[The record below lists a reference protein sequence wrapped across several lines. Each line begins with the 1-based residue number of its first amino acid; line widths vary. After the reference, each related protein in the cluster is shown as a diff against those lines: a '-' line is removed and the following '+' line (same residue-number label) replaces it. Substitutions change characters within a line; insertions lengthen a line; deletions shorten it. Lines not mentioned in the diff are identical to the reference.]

1 LANHIKMEIFSIGI
15 LLVIGVIL
23 VLIEILFI
31 PGTTIFGILGL
42 ISIIVSNYLTFD
54 FYGSEI
60 GIIYTSTTSLI
71 IFSSILY
78 SLKSN
83 SWSRLA
89 LNKTNTTKINQYKN
103 KNLKIGDI
111 GLTMSSLKPYGKA
124 SFSNVN
130 YEVKSKGNFIDEKNK
145 IKIIDIFEGKIIVIK
160 IK

>member
-1 LANHIKMEIFSIGI
+1 MEIFSIGI

-42 ISIIVSNYLTFD
+42 ISIIMSNYLTFD

>member
-1 LANHIKMEIFSIGI
+1 MEIFSIGI

>member
-1 LANHIKMEIFSIGI
+1 MEIFSIVI

-42 ISIIVSNYLTFD
+42 ISIIMSNYLTFD

>member
-1 LANHIKMEIFSIGI
+1 MEIFSIGV
-15 LLVIGVIL
+15 LLVIGIIL

>member
-1 LANHIKMEIFSIGI
+1 M
-15 LLVIGVIL
+15 

>member
-1 LANHIKMEIFSIGI
+1 M
-15 LLVIGVIL
+15 
-23 VLIEILFI
+23 
-31 PGTTIFGILGL
+31 
-42 ISIIVSNYLTFD
+42 SNYLTFD

-60 GIIYTSTTSLI
+60 GIIYTSSTSLL

-145 IKIIDIFEGKIIVIK
+145 IEIIDIFEGKIIVIK